1 MYKFLEKLKDNKTL
15 CEIYY
20 NDFDKFDVGFVL
32 NVDETWFIFASYKPN
47 GKRDGYMVIN
57 ADKVNRIVY
66 KSKYID
72 KITRLMDDR
81 NIVYPFPFTDC
92 NILTLTLNYLKREQK
107 IANIEILDDM
117 SLSINGYVKDIE
129 NDYLF
134 IDEVDSYGDVYKS
147 SVIKISAISFIEF
160 DGEEEVL
167 IQKFIKK

>member
-1 MYKFLEKLKDNKTL
+1 
-15 CEIYY
+15 
-20 NDFDKFDVGFVL
+20 
-32 NVDETWFIFASYKPN
+32 
-47 GKRDGYMVIN
+47 
-57 ADKVNRIVY
+57 
-66 KSKYID
+66 
-72 KITRLMDDR
+72 MDDR